1 MAIEEL
7 KRNCSN
13 LDIIN
18 KINNIIR
25 VNNSSFEKIEN
36 RSIVIN
42 GVRKLFNEEGEI
54 VFSSE
59 EINLGENA
67 DLIKQVHSYKTKA
80 EFPNIGQ
87 NEHLYIAEEENAIY
101 RWLTDSHIYIALSSS
116 GSSGEQEDITAILG
130 GNAASFSK

>member
-7 KRNCSN
+7 KKNCSN

-36 RSIVIN
+36 RSITIN
-42 GVRKLFNEEGEI
+42 GVTKLFNEKGEI
-54 VFSSE
+54 IFSSE
-59 EINLGENA
+59 EISLGA
-67 DLIKQVHSYKTKA
+67 DGELIKQVHSYKTKA

-101 RWLTDSHIYIALSSS
+101 RWLTDSHVYVALSS
-116 GSSGEQEDITAILG
+116 GGNIQEDVSAICG
-130 GNAASFSK
+130 GNAASFSE